1 MPLKSNMDSIADMIV
16 IIKNGYMAKKS
27 QVSLRL
33 SNFKLELAKA
43 LEKEG
48 YIGKVAKND
57 KRITIDLIYS
67 LNKPRITEI
76 KRVSKSGLRVYIK
89 SKGIKPVKGGRG
101 TIIVS
106 TPKGLMSGKEAQK
119 KNLGGEVVCRVW

>member
-1 MPLKSNMDSIADMIV
+1 LPLKSNMDSIADMIV

>member
-1 MPLKSNMDSIADMIV
+1 MLLKLIMDSIADMIV

-33 SNFKLELAKA
+33 SNFKFELAKA

-48 YIGKVAKND
+48 YVGKVAKDN
-57 KRITIDLIYS
+57 KRITIDLVYS

-119 KNLGGEVVCRVW
+119 KNLGGEIVCRVW

>member
-1 MPLKSNMDSIADMIV
+1 MDSIADMIV

-33 SNFKLELAKA
+33 SNFKFELAKA

-48 YIGKVAKND
+48 YVGKVAKDN